1 MAMGG
6 GMKSQPGLRGRRSY
20 KPMAEINVTP
30 MVDVM
35 LVLLVIFMVTAPLLT
50 VGVPVDLPQTKAK
63 VLTEQEEPLV
73 ISLNAEGQ
81 IFLQD
86 TETTMELIVPRL
98 LAITQNNPEARIYVR
113 GDKTLPYGRIMELMG
128 TVTSAGFSRVALI
141 AETPVIQ
148 AQPKKK
154 SRQPGKSK

>member
-6 GMKSQPGLRGRRSY
+6 GMKSQPGLRGRRSFR
-20 KPMAEINVTP
+20 PMAEINVTP

-35 LVLLVIFMVTAPLLT
+35 LVLLIIFMVTAPLLT
-50 VGVPVDLPQTKAK
+50 VGVPIDLPKTKAK
-63 VLTEQEEPLV
+63 VLSEQEEPLV

-81 IFLQD
+81 VFLQD

-98 LAITQNNPEARIYVR
+98 IAITENNPQARIYVR

-141 AETPVIQ
+141 AETPAIGGQ
-148 AQPKKK
+148 KKK
-154 SRQPGKSK
+154 SRPSGASK